1 MKIKILCND
10 SARKNFFYE
19 HGLSILINDTILFDT
34 GQSDVFIKNGKKLHV
49 DFQKIEKIFISHGHY
64 DHIGGLIHLQGKTK
78 ATVYIHKKAL
88 IPKFSAKK
96 FAGIPYDWS
105 KISFNIVYIEQDTTI
120 DNVHIIN
127 SIPANNE
134 IINKKFN
141 VNGKQDLFD
150 DEINLIIDNVLFTGC
165 AHKGI
170 ENILKYAAKNY
181 KIKAVVGGFHLLDA
195 PNERIKQIIELF
207 KSYNLNV
214 FPLHCT
220 GNNVIKILKKEL
232 NEKCIE
238 LKAGDEWR
246 IT

>member
-10 SARKNFFYE
+10 SSRKNFFYE

-34 GQSDVFIKNGKKLHV
+34 GQTDIFIKNGEKLHV

-64 DHIGGLIHLQGKTK
+64 DHVGGLFHLQNKTN
-78 ATVYIHKKAL
+78 ATVFIHKKAL

-96 FAGIPYDWS
+96 FAGIPYDWN
-105 KISFNIVYIEQDTTI
+105 KIPFKVVYTDKDTVI
-120 DNVHIIN
+120 DNIHIIN
-127 SIPANNE
+127 SIPTDKE

-150 DEINLIIDNVLFTGC
+150 DEINLIINNVLFTGC

-170 ENILKYAAKNY
+170 ENILKYTMKNY
-181 KIKAVVGGFHLLDA
+181 KIKAVVGGFHLSGA
-195 PNERIKQIIELF
+195 SSKRIKKIIALF
-207 KSYNLNV
+207 KSYNLEI

-220 GNNVIKILKKEL
+220 GSDVIKLLKEEL

-246 IT
+246 LI